1 VARRAVLRG
10 GRPHPVDRAVL
21 ALQPRPLHRFDPSV
35 LEDPTRGD
43 SPVTAE
49 PQLFELHELAR
60 ERGIDGYRLLSKAEL
75 IEAVGDLPP
84 PGPTVVETAAVR
96 DGLAVLTLRGQ
107 GGDNALAL
115 ETLEQLAGEVERLA
129 ADESVR
135 MIAITG
141 SGSRIFCS
149 GADLERV
156 RELPGKEV
164 TQRGSRA
171 CDRIA
176 AAGVPTVAILNG
188 HAVGGGIDLALAC
201 DWRIGAEG
209 ARLRFIHNELGYS
222 PPWGAAERLGRLVPA
237 PVALR
242 LFATCALVSMQEA
255 RDLGLVDDLA
265 APHRVLGR
273 VDALLTRIERADRV
287 AVMATKRLLRPDTPR
302 EAHSAAFAAL
312 WDARADQSSN
322 VQA

>member
-1 VARRAVLRG
+1 M
-10 GRPHPVDRAVL
+10 
-21 ALQPRPLHRFDPSV
+21 
-35 LEDPTRGD
+35 
-43 SPVTAE
+43 
-49 PQLFELHELAR
+49 AR
-60 ERGIDGYRLLSKAEL
+60 ERGIEGYRRMSKTELLEV
-75 IEAVGDLPP
+75 VGDGQHVG
-84 PGPTVVETAAVR
+84 GPTTVER
-96 DGLAVLTLRGQ
+96 SMRRGLGLLTLRG
-107 GGDNALAL
+107 GTPENTLAL
-115 ETLEQLAGEVERLA
+115 ETLEDLAAAVEELA

-135 MIAITG
+135 LVAITG
-141 SGSRIFCS
+141 AGGRIFS
-149 GADLERV
+149 AGADLAAV
-156 RELPGKEV
+156 AGLPGAEV
-164 TQRGSRA
+164 TGRGSA
-171 CDRIA
+171 ALDRIA
-176 AAGVPTVAILNG
+176 GVDVPTVAILNG

>member
-1 VARRAVLRG
+1 VIE
-10 GRPHPVDRAVL
+10 
-21 ALQPRPLHRFDPSV
+21 PL
-35 LEDPTRGD
+35 LY
-43 SPVTAE
+43 
-49 PQLFELHELAR
+49 ELHDMAR
-60 ERGIDGYRLLSKAEL
+60 ERGIEGYRRMSKTELLEV
-75 IEAVGDLPP
+75 VGD
-84 PGPTVVETAAVR
+84 GQHAGRPTTVERSVR
-96 DGLAVLTLRGQ
+96 RGLGLLTLRG
-107 GGDNALAL
+107 GTPENTLAL
-115 ETLEQLAGEVERLA
+115 ETLEDLAAAVEELA

-135 MIAITG
+135 LVAITG
-141 SGSRIFCS
+141 AGGRIFS
-149 GADLERV
+149 AGADLAAV
-156 RELPGKEV
+156 AGLPGAEV
-164 TQRGSRA
+164 TGRGSA
-171 CDRIA
+171 ALDRIA
-176 AAGVPTVAILNG
+176 GVDVPTVAVLNG

>member
-1 VARRAVLRG
+1 MIE
-10 GRPHPVDRAVL
+10 
-21 ALQPRPLHRFDPSV
+21 PL
-35 LEDPTRGD
+35 LY
-43 SPVTAE
+43 
-49 PQLFELHELAR
+49 ELHDMAR
-60 ERGIDGYRLLSKAEL
+60 ERVIEGYRRMSKTELLEV
-75 IEAVGDLPP
+75 VGDGQHVG
-84 PGPTVVETAAVR
+84 GPTTVERSVR
-96 DGLAVLTLRGQ
+96 RGLGLLTLRG
-107 GGDNALAL
+107 GTPENTLAL
-115 ETLEQLAGEVERLA
+115 ETLEDLAAAVEELA

-135 MIAITG
+135 LVAITG
-141 SGSRIFCS
+141 AGGRIFS
-149 GADLERV
+149 AGADLAAV
-156 RELPGKEV
+156 AGLPGAEV
-164 TQRGSRA
+164 TGRGSA
-171 CDRIA
+171 ALDRIA
-176 AAGVPTVAILNG
+176 GVDVPTVAILNG

>member
-1 VARRAVLRG
+1 VIE
-10 GRPHPVDRAVL
+10 
-21 ALQPRPLHRFDPSV
+21 PL
-35 LEDPTRGD
+35 LY
-43 SPVTAE
+43 
-49 PQLFELHELAR
+49 ELHDMAR
-60 ERGIDGYRLLSKAEL
+60 ERGIEGYRRMSKTELLEV
-75 IEAVGDLPP
+75 VGGGHAG
-84 PGPTVVETAAVR
+84 GPTTVERSVR
-96 DGLAVLTLRGQ
+96 RGLGLLTLRG
-107 GGDNALAL
+107 GTPENTLAL
-115 ETLEQLAGEVERLA
+115 ETLEELAAAVEELA

-135 MIAITG
+135 LVAITG
-141 SGSRIFCS
+141 AGGRIFS
-149 GADLERV
+149 AGADLTAV
-156 RELPGKEV
+156 AGLSGAEV
-164 TQRGSRA
+164 TGRGSA
-171 CDRIA
+171 ALDRIA
-176 AAGVPTVAILNG
+176 GVDVPTVAVLNG

-222 PPWGAAERLGRLVPA
+222 PPWGAAERLGRLMPA

-273 VDALLTRIERADRV
+273 VEALLTRIERADRV

-312 WDARADQSSN
+312 WDARAAT
-322 VQA
+322 VQV

>member
-1 VARRAVLRG
+1 MIE
-10 GRPHPVDRAVL
+10 
-21 ALQPRPLHRFDPSV
+21 PL
-35 LEDPTRGD
+35 LY
-43 SPVTAE
+43 
-49 PQLFELHELAR
+49 ELHDMAR
-60 ERGIDGYRLLSKAEL
+60 ERGIEGYRRMSKTELLEV
-75 IEAVGDLPP
+75 VGGGQHVG
-84 PGPTVVETAAVR
+84 GPTTVERSVR
-96 DGLAVLTLRGQ
+96 HGLGLLTLRG
-107 GGDNALAL
+107 GTPENTLAL
-115 ETLEQLAGEVERLA
+115 ETLEELAAAVEELA

-135 MIAITG
+135 LVAITG
-141 SGSRIFCS
+141 AGGRIFS
-149 GADLERV
+149 AGADLPAV
-156 RELPGKEV
+156 AGLPGAEV
-164 TQRGSRA
+164 TGRGSA
-171 CDRIA
+171 ALDRIA
-176 AAGVPTVAILNG
+176 GVDVPTVAVLSG

-222 PPWGAAERLGRLVPA
+222 PPWGAAERLSRLVPA

-273 VDALLTRIERADRV
+273 VEALLTRIERADRV

-312 WDARADQSSN
+312 WDARAAN
-322 VQA
+322 LQA

>member
-1 VARRAVLRG
+1 MIE
-10 GRPHPVDRAVL
+10 
-21 ALQPRPLHRFDPSV
+21 PL
-35 LEDPTRGD
+35 LY
-43 SPVTAE
+43 
-49 PQLFELHELAR
+49 ELHDMAR
-60 ERGIDGYRLLSKAEL
+60 ERGIEGYRRMSKTELLEV
-75 IEAVGDLPP
+75 VGDGQHVG
-84 PGPTVVETAAVR
+84 GPTTVERSVR
-96 DGLAVLTLRGQ
+96 RGLGLLTLRG
-107 GGDNALAL
+107 GTPENTLAL
-115 ETLEQLAGEVERLA
+115 ETLEDLAAAVEELA

-135 MIAITG
+135 LVAITG
-141 SGSRIFCS
+141 AGGRIFS
-149 GADLERV
+149 AGADLAAAAG
-156 RELPGKEV
+156 LPGAEV
-164 TQRGSRA
+164 TGRGSA
-171 CDRIA
+171 ALDRIA
-176 AAGVPTVAILNG
+176 GVDVPTVAILNG

-312 WDARADQSSN
+312 WDARAGQSSN

>member
-1 VARRAVLRG
+1 MIE
-10 GRPHPVDRAVL
+10 
-21 ALQPRPLHRFDPSV
+21 PL
-35 LEDPTRGD
+35 LY
-43 SPVTAE
+43 
-49 PQLFELHELAR
+49 ELHDMAR
-60 ERGIDGYRLLSKAEL
+60 ERGIEGYRRMSKTELLEV
-75 IEAVGDLPP
+75 VGDGQHVG
-84 PGPTVVETAAVR
+84 GPTTVERSVR
-96 DGLAVLTLRGQ
+96 RGLGLLTLRG
-107 GGDNALAL
+107 GTPENTLAL
-115 ETLEQLAGEVERLA
+115 ETLEDLAAAVEELA

-135 MIAITG
+135 LVAITG
-141 SGSRIFCS
+141 AGGRIFS
-149 GADLERV
+149 AGADLTAV
-156 RELPGKEV
+156 AGLPGAEV
-164 TQRGSRA
+164 TGRGSA
-171 CDRIA
+171 ALDRIA
-176 AAGVPTVAILNG
+176 GVDVPTVAILNG

>member
-1 VARRAVLRG
+1 VIE
-10 GRPHPVDRAVL
+10 
-21 ALQPRPLHRFDPSV
+21 PL
-35 LEDPTRGD
+35 LY
-43 SPVTAE
+43 
-49 PQLFELHELAR
+49 ELHDMAR
-60 ERGIDGYRLLSKAEL
+60 ERGIEGYRRMSKTELLEV
-75 IEAVGDLPP
+75 VGDGQHVG
-84 PGPTVVETAAVR
+84 GPTTVERSVR
-96 DGLAVLTLRGQ
+96 RGLAMITLRG
-107 GGDNALAL
+107 GTPENTLAL
-115 ETLEQLAGEVERLA
+115 ETLEDLAAAVEELA

-135 MIAITG
+135 LVAITG
-141 SGSRIFCS
+141 AGGRIFS
-149 GADLERV
+149 AGADLTAV
-156 RELPGKEV
+156 AGLPGAEV
-164 TQRGSRA
+164 TGRGSA
-171 CDRIA
+171 ALDRIA
-176 AAGVPTVAILNG
+176 GVDVPTVAVLNG

-312 WDARADQSSN
+312 WDARADQSST

>member
-1 VARRAVLRG
+1 VIE
-10 GRPHPVDRAVL
+10 
-21 ALQPRPLHRFDPSV
+21 PL
-35 LEDPTRGD
+35 LY
-43 SPVTAE
+43 
-49 PQLFELHELAR
+49 ELHDMAR
-60 ERGIDGYRLLSKAEL
+60 ERGIEGYRRMSKTELLEV
-75 IEAVGDLPP
+75 VGDGQHVG
-84 PGPTVVETAAVR
+84 GPTTVER
-96 DGLAVLTLRGQ
+96 SMRRGLGLLTLRG
-107 GGDNALAL
+107 GTPENTLAL
-115 ETLEQLAGEVERLA
+115 ETLEDLAAAVEDLA

-135 MIAITG
+135 LVAITG
-141 SGSRIFCS
+141 AGGRIFS
-149 GADLERV
+149 AGADLAAV
-156 RELPGKEV
+156 AGLPGAEV
-164 TQRGSRA
+164 TGRGSA
-171 CDRIA
+171 ALDRIA
-176 AAGVPTVAILNG
+176 GVDVPTVAVLNG

>member
-1 VARRAVLRG
+1 VIE
-10 GRPHPVDRAVL
+10 
-21 ALQPRPLHRFDPSV
+21 PL
-35 LEDPTRGD
+35 LY
-43 SPVTAE
+43 
-49 PQLFELHELAR
+49 ELHDMAR
-60 ERGIDGYRLLSKAEL
+60 ERGIEGYRRMSKTELLEV
-75 IEAVGDLPP
+75 VGDGQHVG
-84 PGPTVVETAAVR
+84 GPTTVERSVR
-96 DGLAVLTLRGQ
+96 RGLGLLTLRG
-107 GGDNALAL
+107 GTPENTLAL
-115 ETLEQLAGEVERLA
+115 ETLEDLAAAVEDLA

-135 MIAITG
+135 LVAITG
-141 SGSRIFCS
+141 AGGRIFS
-149 GADLERV
+149 AGADLAAV
-156 RELPGKEV
+156 AGLPGAEV
-164 TQRGSRA
+164 TGRGSA
-171 CDRIA
+171 ALDRIA
-176 AAGVPTVAILNG
+176 GVDVPTVAVLNG

>member
-1 VARRAVLRG
+1 VIE
-10 GRPHPVDRAVL
+10 
-21 ALQPRPLHRFDPSV
+21 PL
-35 LEDPTRGD
+35 LY
-43 SPVTAE
+43 
-49 PQLFELHELAR
+49 ELHDMAR
-60 ERGIDGYRLLSKAEL
+60 ERGIEGYRRMSKTELLEV
-75 IEAVGDLPP
+75 VGDGQHVG
-84 PGPTVVETAAVR
+84 GPTTVERSVR
-96 DGLAVLTLRGQ
+96 RGLGLLTLRG
-107 GGDNALAL
+107 GTPENTLAL
-115 ETLEQLAGEVERLA
+115 ETLEDLAAAVEELA

-135 MIAITG
+135 LVAITG
-141 SGSRIFCS
+141 AGGRIFS
-149 GADLERV
+149 AGADLAAV
-156 RELPGKEV
+156 AGLPGAEV
-164 TQRGSRA
+164 TGRGSA
-171 CDRIA
+171 ALDRIA
-176 AAGVPTVAILNG
+176 GVDVPTVAILNG

>member
-1 VARRAVLRG
+1 MIE
-10 GRPHPVDRAVL
+10 
-21 ALQPRPLHRFDPSV
+21 PL
-35 LEDPTRGD
+35 LY
-43 SPVTAE
+43 
-49 PQLFELHELAR
+49 ELHDMAR
-60 ERGIDGYRLLSKAEL
+60 ERGIEGYRRMSKTELLEV
-75 IEAVGDLPP
+75 VGDGQHVG
-84 PGPTVVETAAVR
+84 GPTTVERSVR
-96 DGLAVLTLRGQ
+96 RGLGLLTLRG
-107 GGDNALAL
+107 GTPENTLAL
-115 ETLEQLAGEVERLA
+115 ETLEDLAAAVEELA

-135 MIAITG
+135 LVAITG
-141 SGSRIFCS
+141 AGGRIFS
-149 GADLERV
+149 AGADLAAV
-156 RELPGKEV
+156 AGLPGAEV
-164 TQRGSRA
+164 TGRGSA
-171 CDRIA
+171 ALDRIA
-176 AAGVPTVAILNG
+176 GVDVPTVAILNG

-237 PVALR
+237 AVALR

>member
-1 VARRAVLRG
+1 VIE
-10 GRPHPVDRAVL
+10 
-21 ALQPRPLHRFDPSV
+21 PL
-35 LEDPTRGD
+35 LY
-43 SPVTAE
+43 
-49 PQLFELHELAR
+49 ELHDMAR
-60 ERGIDGYRLLSKAEL
+60 ERGIEGYRRMSKTELLEV
-75 IEAVGDLPP
+75 VGDGQHVG
-84 PGPTVVETAAVR
+84 GPTTVERSVR
-96 DGLAVLTLRGQ
+96 RGLGLLTLRG
-107 GGDNALAL
+107 GTPENTLAL
-115 ETLEQLAGEVERLA
+115 ETLEDLAAAVEELA

-135 MIAITG
+135 LVAITG
-141 SGSRIFCS
+141 AGGRIFS
-149 GADLERV
+149 AGADLAAV
-156 RELPGKEV
+156 AGLPGTEV
-164 TQRGSRA
+164 TGRGSA
-171 CDRIA
+171 ALDRIA
-176 AAGVPTVAILNG
+176 GVDVPTVAILNG

>member
-1 VARRAVLRG
+1 VIE
-10 GRPHPVDRAVL
+10 
-21 ALQPRPLHRFDPSV
+21 PL
-35 LEDPTRGD
+35 LY
-43 SPVTAE
+43 
-49 PQLFELHELAR
+49 ELHDMAR
-60 ERGIDGYRLLSKAEL
+60 ERGIEGYRRMSKTELLEV
-75 IEAVGDLPP
+75 VGDGQHVG
-84 PGPTVVETAAVR
+84 GPTTVERSVR
-96 DGLAVLTLRGQ
+96 RGLGLLTLRG
-107 GGDNALAL
+107 GTPENTLAL
-115 ETLEQLAGEVERLA
+115 ETLEDLAAAMEELA

-135 MIAITG
+135 LVAITG
-141 SGSRIFCS
+141 AGGRIFS
-149 GADLERV
+149 AGADLTAV
-156 RELPGKEV
+156 AGLPGAEV
-164 TQRGSRA
+164 TGRGSA
-171 CDRIA
+171 ALDRIA
-176 AAGVPTVAILNG
+176 GVDVPTVAVLNG

>member
-1 VARRAVLRG
+1 VIE
-10 GRPHPVDRAVL
+10 
-21 ALQPRPLHRFDPSV
+21 PL
-35 LEDPTRGD
+35 LY
-43 SPVTAE
+43 
-49 PQLFELHELAR
+49 ELHDMAR
-60 ERGIDGYRLLSKAEL
+60 ERGIEGYRRMSKTELLEV
-75 IEAVGDLPP
+75 VGDGQHVG
-84 PGPTVVETAAVR
+84 GPTTVERSVR
-96 DGLAVLTLRGQ
+96 RGLGLLTLRG
-107 GGDNALAL
+107 GTPENTLAL
-115 ETLEQLAGEVERLA
+115 ETLEDLAAAVEELA

-135 MIAITG
+135 LVAITG
-141 SGSRIFCS
+141 AGGRIFS
-149 GADLERV
+149 AGADLAAV
-156 RELPGKEV
+156 AGLPGAEV
-164 TQRGSRA
+164 TGRGSA
-171 CDRIA
+171 ALDRIA
-176 AAGVPTVAILNG
+176 GVDVPTVAVLNG

>member
-1 VARRAVLRG
+1 MIE
-10 GRPHPVDRAVL
+10 
-21 ALQPRPLHRFDPSV
+21 PL
-35 LEDPTRGD
+35 LY
-43 SPVTAE
+43 
-49 PQLFELHELAR
+49 ELHDMAR
-60 ERGIDGYRLLSKAEL
+60 ERGIEGYRRMSKTELLEV
-75 IEAVGDLPP
+75 VGDGQHVG
-84 PGPTVVETAAVR
+84 GPTTVERSVR
-96 DGLAVLTLRGQ
+96 RGLGLLTLRG
-107 GGDNALAL
+107 GTPENTLAL
-115 ETLEQLAGEVERLA
+115 ETLEDLAAAVEELA

-135 MIAITG
+135 LVAITG
-141 SGSRIFCS
+141 AGGRIFS
-149 GADLERV
+149 AGADLAAV
-156 RELPGKEV
+156 AGLPGAEV
-164 TQRGSRA
+164 TGRGSA
-171 CDRIA
+171 ALDRIA
-176 AAGVPTVAILNG
+176 GVDVPTVAVLNG

-237 PVALR
+237 AVALR

-312 WDARADQSSN
+312 WDARAGQSSN

>member
-1 VARRAVLRG
+1 VIE
-10 GRPHPVDRAVL
+10 
-21 ALQPRPLHRFDPSV
+21 PL
-35 LEDPTRGD
+35 LY
-43 SPVTAE
+43 
-49 PQLFELHELAR
+49 ELHDMAR
-60 ERGIDGYRLLSKAEL
+60 ERVIEGYRRMSKTELLEV
-75 IEAVGDLPP
+75 VGDGQHVG
-84 PGPTVVETAAVR
+84 GPTTVERSVR
-96 DGLAVLTLRGQ
+96 RGLGLLTLRG
-107 GGDNALAL
+107 GTPENTLAL
-115 ETLEQLAGEVERLA
+115 ETLEDLAAAVEELA

-135 MIAITG
+135 LVAITG
-141 SGSRIFCS
+141 AGGRIFS
-149 GADLERV
+149 AGADLAAV
-156 RELPGKEV
+156 AGLPGAEV
-164 TQRGSRA
+164 TGRGSA
-171 CDRIA
+171 ALDRIA
-176 AAGVPTVAILNG
+176 GVDVPTVAILNG

>member
-1 VARRAVLRG
+1 VIE
-10 GRPHPVDRAVL
+10 
-21 ALQPRPLHRFDPSV
+21 PL
-35 LEDPTRGD
+35 LY
-43 SPVTAE
+43 
-49 PQLFELHELAR
+49 ELHDMAR
-60 ERGIDGYRLLSKAEL
+60 ERGIEGYRRMSKTELLEV
-75 IEAVGDLPP
+75 VGDGQHVG
-84 PGPTVVETAAVR
+84 GPTTVERSVR
-96 DGLAVLTLRGQ
+96 RGLGLLTLRG
-107 GGDNALAL
+107 GTPENTLAL
-115 ETLEQLAGEVERLA
+115 ETLEDLAAAVEELA

-135 MIAITG
+135 LVAITG
-141 SGSRIFCS
+141 AGGRIFS
-149 GADLERV
+149 AGADLTAV
-156 RELPGKEV
+156 AGLPGAEV
-164 TQRGSRA
+164 TGRGSA
-171 CDRIA
+171 ALDRIA
-176 AAGVPTVAILNG
+176 GVDVPTVAILNG

>member
-1 VARRAVLRG
+1 VIE
-10 GRPHPVDRAVL
+10 
-21 ALQPRPLHRFDPSV
+21 PL
-35 LEDPTRGD
+35 LY
-43 SPVTAE
+43 
-49 PQLFELHELAR
+49 ELHDMAR
-60 ERGIDGYRLLSKAEL
+60 ERGIEGYRRMSKTELLEV
-75 IEAVGDLPP
+75 VGDGQHVG
-84 PGPTVVETAAVR
+84 GPTTVERSVR
-96 DGLAVLTLRGQ
+96 RGLGLLTLRG
-107 GGDNALAL
+107 GTPENTLAL
-115 ETLEQLAGEVERLA
+115 ETLEDLAAAVEELA

-135 MIAITG
+135 LVAITG
-141 SGSRIFCS
+141 AGGRIFS
-149 GADLERV
+149 AGADLAAV
-156 RELPGKEV
+156 AGLPGAEV
-164 TQRGSRA
+164 TGRGSA
-171 CDRIA
+171 ALDRIA
-176 AAGVPTVAILNG
+176 GVDVPTVAILNG
-188 HAVGGGIDLALAC
+188 HAVGGGLDLALAC

>member
-1 VARRAVLRG
+1 MIE
-10 GRPHPVDRAVL
+10 
-21 ALQPRPLHRFDPSV
+21 PL
-35 LEDPTRGD
+35 LY
-43 SPVTAE
+43 
-49 PQLFELHELAR
+49 ELHDMAR
-60 ERGIDGYRLLSKAEL
+60 ERGIEGYRRMSKTELLEV
-75 IEAVGDLPP
+75 VGDGQHVG
-84 PGPTVVETAAVR
+84 GPTTVERSVR
-96 DGLAVLTLRGQ
+96 RGLGLLTLRG
-107 GGDNALAL
+107 GTPENTLAL
-115 ETLEQLAGEVERLA
+115 ETLEDLAAAVEELA

-135 MIAITG
+135 LVAITG
-141 SGSRIFCS
+141 AGGRIFS
-149 GADLERV
+149 AGADLAAV
-156 RELPGKEV
+156 AGLPGTEV
-164 TQRGSRA
+164 TGRGSA
-171 CDRIA
+171 ALDRIA
-176 AAGVPTVAILNG
+176 GVDVPTVAILNG